1 MERWGRAESGIRAS
15 NHGPLGGTHTGGE
28 IGAVG
33 RVRLADVRVQLQI
46 QLDFRV
52 SK

>member
-15 NHGPLGGTHTGGE
+15 RGTHTGGE

-33 RVRLADVRVQLQI
+33 RVRQADLRVQLQI